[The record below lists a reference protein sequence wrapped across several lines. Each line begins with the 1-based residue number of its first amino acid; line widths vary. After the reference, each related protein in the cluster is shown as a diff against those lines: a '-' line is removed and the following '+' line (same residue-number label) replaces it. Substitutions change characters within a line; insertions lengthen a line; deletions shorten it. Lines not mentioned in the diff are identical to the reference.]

1 MGFKTCMQH
10 VQPTQLAAPALLL
23 RVSCEKYAKSK
34 ITNANSTKSMD
45 TIKKRV
51 LPISLTDSSLYLGPI
66 FSMSIVDERW
76 PQDLS
81 EIVVERVKDI
91 LNSEVL

>member
-1 MGFKTCMQH
+1 MRK
-10 VQPTQLAAPALLL
+10 V
-23 RVSCEKYAKSK
+23 REKKNSK
-34 ITNANSTKSMD
+34 YKQYKKHGHD
-45 TIKKRV
+45 QKRV
-51 LPISLTDSSLYLGPI
+51 LPISVTDSSLYLGPI

-76 PQDLS
+76 PQALS